1 MDINVNLDAN
11 TINAEVASAVAK
23 SAIGTELSKQIT
35 AVVKRLGSSFESPV
49 KKVVDVTVAEIIRK
63 VVKDT
68 YTAQIEALVIEK
80 LTTKFLK
87 DVVDSMWAAWE
98 SKL

>member
-1 MDINVNLDAN
+1 MDISVNLDAA

-23 SAIGTELSKQIT
+23 SAIGDELAKQIT

-49 KKVVDVTVAEIIRK
+49 KKVVDATVAEIIRN
-63 VVKDT
+63 VVKKDF
-68 YTAQIEALVIEK
+68 ADQIEAIVIEK
-80 LTTKFLK
+80 MTTKFLK

-98 SKL
+98 AKV

>member
-1 MDINVNLDAN
+1 MDINVTLDAAA
-11 TINAEVASAVAK
+11 INAEVASSVAK
-23 SAIGTELSKQIT
+23 SAIGDELAKQIS